1 MCYRELLSFYPL
13 LIYVGSY
20 GATTQLG
27 SPNAELGQA
36 GAFDFRTLTK
46 SGKGY

>member
-27 SPNAELGQA
+27 SPNTELGQA
-36 GAFDFRTLTK
+36 GAFDSLTLTK